1 MAETRRVPI
10 LLARRLEYELP
21 SDLELIGIVQREG
34 VEAVRIRFS
43 RGRTTLDL
51 PLTYDALDKL
61 RKALVDP
68 SP

>member
-1 MAETRRVPI
+1 MAENRRVPI
-10 LLARRLEYELP
+10 MLARRLEYELP
-21 SDLELIGIVQREG
+21 TDLEFVGFVQREG

-43 RGRTTLDL
+43 RGRTSLDL